1 MVTIRLSR
9 FGRKKAPFYRVVVV
23 DSRKKTTGGVIEF
36 IGTWNPIK
44 KLTDIDKDK
53 VASWVKKGAQISP
66 SVKKLIVE
74 K

>member
-9 FGRKKAPFYRVVVV
+9 FGRKKAPFYRIVVV
-23 DSRKKTTGGVIEF
+23 DSRKKTTGGVIEY

-44 KLTDIDKDK
+44 KLKEVDKEK
-53 VASWVKKGAQISP
+53 LTEWVSKGAQVSA
-66 SVKKLIVE
+66 SVKKIVE

>member
-9 FGRKKAPFYRVVVV
+9 FGRKKAPFYRIVVV
-23 DSRKKTTGGVIEF
+23 DSRKKTTGSVIEY

-44 KLTDIDKDK
+44 KLKVIDKTK
-53 VASWVKKGAQISP
+53 VTEWIKKGAQVSD
-66 SVKKLIVE
+66 SVKKILE

>member
-44 KLTDIDKDK
+44 NLTVVDKDK
-53 VASWVKKGAQISP
+53 LTEWVKKGAQVSP
-66 SVKKLIVE
+66 AVKKIIE

>member
-9 FGRKKAPFYRVVVV
+9 FGRKKAPFYRIVVV
-23 DSRKKTTGGVIEF
+23 DSRKKATGGAIEY

-44 KLTDIDKDK
+44 NLKVIDKAK
-53 VASWVKKGAQISP
+53 VTEWTKKGATISDA
-66 SVKKLIVE
+66 VKKLLE